1 MAFCVTNINVIDV
14 LDDSPAASCLTALSN
29 NISIVR
35 GSSFTMIFDL
45 QYQTTAND
53 GTITT
58 EPSDL
63 SGYSLNMYI
72 RESSSSTTD
81 LLFCST
87 QNRMINIDYDTARI
101 TVEIPVKH
109 TNRLSV
115 GNKYYFIRLISSEGN
130 TQKIIQG
137 IASVSNT

>member
-14 LDDSPAASCLTALSN
+14 IDDSPAASCLTASSN

-35 GSSFTMIFDL
+35 GTTFLMIFDL
-45 QYQTTAND
+45 QYQTTAED
-53 GTITT
+53 GTISS

-63 SGYSLNMYI
+63 SGYSLNMSI
-72 RESSSSTTD
+72 RESSSSATD

-87 QNRMINIDYDTARI
+87 QNRMINIDYDTARV

-109 TNRLSV
+109 TSRLPI

-137 IASVSNT
+137 IATVSNT